1 MLPHVVCELAKVI
14 IIMCRYLSVADMK
27 SIQSEPHLL
36 MFVIMSCYFVLW
48 ASHPTSD
55 CYLILISVSV
65 HPIYIYI
72 SIIYIYI
79 YIYIS
84 ISTIYI
90 CISSFALNEPS
101 QSFYEHGEGPY

>member
-1 MLPHVVCELAKVI
+1 
-14 IIMCRYLSVADMK
+14 MK

-55 CYLILISVSV
+55 CYLTLISVSV

-79 YIYIS
+79 YIS
-84 ISTIYI
+84 ISTSVYLVVLSTNLRKAFTSMEKAPTRRFQPVWWAFSVIVKI
-90 CISSFALNEPS
+90 LIKVCFKL
-101 QSFYEHGEGPY
+101 

>member
-1 MLPHVVCELAKVI
+1 
-14 IIMCRYLSVADMK
+14 MK

-55 CYLILISVSV
+55 CYLTLISVSI
-65 HPIYIYI
+65 IY
-72 SIIYIYI
+72 IYIYI

-84 ISTIYI
+84 ISTSVYLVVLSTNLRKAFTSMEKAPTRRFQPEE
-90 CISSFALNEPS
+90 CPS
-101 QSFYEHGEGPY
+101 MVGLFRDCKIFIMVCFKL